1 MCSRSP
7 ARFTK
12 PAMERPLSRDDQIR
26 WDKQHQQSQG
36 ARQPAS
42 FLRQVFETNAWPWP
56 RGRALDLA
64 CGKGSNAIYLAE
76 RGFDVVAMDISSVAL
91 AQGRKRA
98 EAKQLSVNW
107 QQADLEGAELDEA
120 RYDLIVNLNYLQRSL
135 IPQIKRALKVGGYV
149 IFETYLID
157 QREIGHPKNPD
168 YLLGH
173 NELLESFRDF
183 RVLYYREGKVSEG
196 SESSFRAGILAQK
209 IG

>member
-1 MCSRSP
+1 M
-7 ARFTK
+7 
-12 PAMERPLSRDDQIR
+12 SRDDQGR
-26 WDKQHQQSQG
+26 WDKQHRRSQG

-42 FLRQVFETNAWPWP
+42 FLRQVFESDAWHLPW
-56 RGRALDLA
+56 GRALDIA
-64 CGKGSNAIYLAE
+64 CGKGRNSLYLAQ

-98 EAKQLSVNW
+98 EAKQLRVNW
-107 QQADLEGAELDEA
+107 QQADLEGAQLDEA

-135 IPQIKRALKVGGYV
+135 IPEIKRALKVGGYV

-168 YLLGH
+168 HLLRH

-196 SESSFRAGILAQK
+196 RESSFRAGILAQK